1 VAVLP
6 IVKHPDKILETP
18 CKKVEVF
25 DRKLAK
31 LLDDMYDTMID
42 ADGVGLAAPQI
53 GKNIRVAIVD
63 VDDESGTFELINP
76 TILSTKGKDRDVEG
90 CLSFPN
96 LYGEVERPAYVKI
109 QAQDRQGRTYILEA
123 EDYLARAIQHE
134 MDHLEGILFTS
145 KVVRYISEEELE
157 GYEVE

>member
-18 CKKVEVF
+18 CKKVEMF

-53 GKNIRVAIVD
+53 GQNIRVAIVD

-76 TILSTKGKDRDVEG
+76 IMLSSRGTDRDVEG

-96 LYGEVERPAYVKI
+96 LYGEVERPSYVKI
-109 QAQDRQGRTYILEA
+109 QAQDRNGRTYILEA